1 MPVPM
6 GDAKLSIGAGGLPEL
21 GKDMVNKLSTRR
33 HRLQFV
39 VSLFL
44 LMATIAVFWQVR
56 GHDFVSYDDNLYVTQ
71 NPHVQSGLTADSVIW
86 AFTSGQASNWHPL
99 TWLSHMLDY
108 ELYGLDPKGHHL
120 TNLLLHAANTALLFL
135 VLSWMTDALW
145 EPAAVAALFALHPL
159 HIESVAWVAERKDV
173 LSTFFWI
180 ITMFAYVRYVRSPG
194 YRSYLLL
201 VLVFALGLMAKPM
214 LVTLPFVLLLLDY
227 WPLRRLSIGVSS
239 SNNNLKRPWRL
250 IREKIPLLTL
260 AAGSCLVTLLV
271 QRAGP
276 ALQSLEQFSLQDRL
290 ANALVSYVK
299 YMAKMIWPGRLAVY
313 YPHPLDHLPA
323 WQIAG
328 AILLLASMT
337 LLVVRKA
344 RSHPYLI
351 VGWLWFLGTLVPVIG
366 IVQVGGQAMADRY
379 TYVPLIGLFISMAW
393 GISSVVTRWP
403 RLKTAVSILTV
414 CVISLL
420 TISTWFELHHWKN
433 SIALFEHALKVT
445 SNNQLAHN
453 NLGLALSKEGRIEEA
468 IEHFSKALLIT
479 PQYVH
484 AHINLGNAFKDQGNL
499 KKAEE
504 HYRQALSF
512 VPDDATA
519 KNNLGIVIAMQGRTD
534 EAVALFTEVLRADPD
549 NALAHNNMGIVL
561 AKLGEFDKAI
571 QHFSEALR
579 INPDSAS
586 ARRNLQQVL
595 TRHGD

>member
-1 MPVPM
+1 
-6 GDAKLSIGAGGLPEL
+6 
-21 GKDMVNKLSTRR
+21 
-33 HRLQFV
+33 
-39 VSLFL
+39 
-44 LMATIAVFWQVR
+44 
-56 GHDFVSYDDNLYVTQ
+56 
-71 NPHVQSGLTADSVIW
+71 
-86 AFTSGQASNWHPL
+86 
-99 TWLSHMLDY
+99 
-108 ELYGLDPKGHHL
+108 
-120 TNLLLHAANTALLFL
+120 
-135 VLSWMTDALW
+135 
-145 EPAAVAALFALHPL
+145 
-159 HIESVAWVAERKDV
+159 
-173 LSTFFWI
+173 
-180 ITMFAYVRYVRSPG
+180 
-194 YRSYLLL
+194 
-201 VLVFALGLMAKPM
+201 
-214 LVTLPFVLLLLDY
+214 
-227 WPLRRLSIGVSS
+227 
-239 SNNNLKRPWRL
+239 
-250 IREKIPLLTL
+250 
-260 AAGSCLVTLLV
+260 
-271 QRAGP
+271 
-276 ALQSLEQFSLQDRL
+276 LQSLEQFSLQDRL

-313 YPHPLDHLPA
+313 YPHPLDNLPA

-337 LLVVRKA
+337 ILVVRKA

-403 RLKTAVSILTV
+403 RLKAAVSTLTV

-420 TISTWFELHHWKN
+420 MISTWFQLHHWKN
-433 SIALFEHALKVT
+433 SIVLFEHALNVT

-453 NLGLALSKEGRIEEA
+453 NLGLALSKAGRIEEA

-484 AHINLGNAFKDQGNL
+484 AHINMGNALKDQGNL

-534 EAVALFTEVLRADPD
+534 EAVALFSEVLRADPD
-549 NALAHNNMGIVL
+549 NALAHNNMGIAL
-561 AKLGEFDKAI
+561 AKSGEFDKAI
-571 QHFSEALR
+571 EHFSEALR

-586 ARRNLQQVL
+586 ARRNLEQVL